1 MSAGTLSVGKSKT
14 NCASAVSVFPIA
26 ILLILISVEYRAGE
40 LIPLSAYSQRNFQ
53 KATL

>member
-26 ILLILISVEYRAGE
+26 FLPILVSVEYRAGGM
-40 LIPLSAYSQRNFQ
+40 IPLSAHSQRNIQ